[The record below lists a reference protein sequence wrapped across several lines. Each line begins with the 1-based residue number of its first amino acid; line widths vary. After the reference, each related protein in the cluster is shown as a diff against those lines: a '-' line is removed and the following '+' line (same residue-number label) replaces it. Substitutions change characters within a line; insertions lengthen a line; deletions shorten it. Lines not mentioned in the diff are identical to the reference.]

1 MRVMMGRAI
10 FVWKESFPWGR
21 YNRRKSIG
29 HAHSTGWWAEQG
41 IPYLILS
48 TRQEIGGLWRK
59 AVGRKILV
67 VDDEPVLVE
76 TMAYNLEQAGYQV
89 TTVTDGASA
98 LEAARRETPDLV
110 ILDIMLPEMDGL
122 EVCRLL
128 RREGNTATTPIMML
142 TAKGEEIDKV
152 VGLEVGADD
161 YVTKPFGR
169 RELLARVRALLR
181 RAEYPAPVEDHNAT
195 STAED
200 TARANRE
207 LVAGPLR
214 IDLAGRRVD
223 CRGQKLDL
231 QPKQFELLVYLV
243 RNRGTVLTRD
253 QVLYNVWGYDYA
265 GDTRTV
271 DVHIRWLREKLEED
285 PANPRLIQTV
295 RGVGY
300 VFRW

>member
-1 MRVMMGRAI
+1 MRKV
-10 FVWKESFPWGR
+10 
-21 YNRRKSIG
+21 
-29 HAHSTGWWAEQG
+29 
-41 IPYLILS
+41 LL
-48 TRQEIGGLWRK
+48 
-59 AVGRKILV
+59 

-76 TMAYNLEQAGYQV
+76 AITYNLEQAGYEV
-89 TTVTDGASA
+89 TTAADGASA
-98 LEAARRETPDLV
+98 LEAARRERPDLV

-128 RREGNTATTPIMML
+128 RRENSTATTPIMML

-169 RELLARVRALLR
+169 RELLARVKALLR
-181 RAEYPAPVEDHNAT
+181 RAEYAPQSEERPSQVSIEEP
-195 STAED
+195 S
-200 TARANRE
+200 RSNRE
-207 LVAGPLR
+207 LAAGPLR
-214 IDLAGRRVD
+214 IDLAGRRVM
-223 CRGQKLDL
+223 CRGQELEL
-231 QPKQFELLVYLV
+231 QPKQFELLTYLV

-253 QVLYNVWGYDYA
+253 QILHNVWGYDYT

-271 DVHIRWLREKLEED
+271 DVHVRWLREKLEED
-285 PANPRLIQTV
+285 PANPRLIQTM

>member
-1 MRVMMGRAI
+1 MRKV
-10 FVWKESFPWGR
+10 
-21 YNRRKSIG
+21 
-29 HAHSTGWWAEQG
+29 
-41 IPYLILS
+41 
-48 TRQEIGGLWRK
+48 
-59 AVGRKILV
+59 LV

-76 TMAYNLEQAGYQV
+76 TIAYNLEQAGYEV
-89 TTVTDGASA
+89 MTAADGASA
-98 LEAARRETPDLV
+98 LEVARREQPDLV
-110 ILDIMLPEMDGL
+110 ILDIMLPQIDGL

-128 RREGNTATTPIMML
+128 RREDSTATTPIMML

-169 RELLARVRALLR
+169 RELLARVKALMR
-181 RAEYPAPVEDHNAT
+181 RAEYPSQGEERPTQAT
-195 STAED
+195 TEEPP
-200 TARANRE
+200 RANRE

-214 IDLAGRRVD
+214 IDLAGRRVI
-223 CRGQKLDL
+223 CRGQDHEL
-231 QPKQFELLVYLV
+231 QPKQFELLTYLV

-253 QVLYNVWGYDYA
+253 QILHNVWGYDYA

-271 DVHIRWLREKLEED
+271 DVHVRWLREKLEED

>member
-1 MRVMMGRAI
+1 VA
-10 FVWKESFPWGR
+10 
-21 YNRRKSIG
+21 
-29 HAHSTGWWAEQG
+29 
-41 IPYLILS
+41 
-48 TRQEIGGLWRK
+48 
-59 AVGRKILV
+59 RKILV

-76 TMAYNLEQAGYQV
+76 TIAYNLEQAGYQV
-89 TTVTDGASA
+89 LTAADGRSA

-110 ILDIMLPEMDGL
+110 ILDLMLPEMDGL
-122 EVCRLL
+122 EVCRQL
-128 RREGNTATTPIMML
+128 RREHTTATIPIMML
-142 TAKGEEIDKV
+142 TAKGDEIDKV

-181 RAEYPAPVEDHNAT
+181 RADYPTAGNDHT
-195 STAED
+195 SQETSGEVP
-200 TARANRE
+200 RPSRE

-214 IDLAGRRVD
+214 IDLAGRRVN
-223 CRGQKLDL
+223 CRGQDLEL
-231 QPKQFELLVYLV
+231 QPKQFDLLTYLV

-253 QVLYNVWGYDYA
+253 QLLQNVWGYDYV

-271 DVHIRWLREKLEED
+271 DVHVRWLREKLEED

-300 VFRW
+300 CFRW